1 MKTDICIIGGGPG
14 GYVAALR
21 AAQLGVQVTLVER
34 ENLGGV
40 CLNVGCV
47 PTKALLRSAEVYQLV
62 HEAGKFGVSVGEP
75 QVDWPAMQARKAEVV
90 KRLVSGVGVLLNKAG
105 VIVLNGH
112 GRFLSPATLAVE
124 GKEGSERVEAANYII
139 STGSRPASIP
149 VPGLDSP
156 AVLDSTGAL
165 ELPQLP
171 ASLVVIGGGA
181 VGVEFASLYNAL
193 GVQVTVVEMLPRLL
207 PRMEAMLGNTLERSL
222 KRRKVKVFTD
232 TRMKQVR
239 DKGGLLEVDVETKS
253 GAQTLQGEKLLVAVS
268 RRPNVE
274 NLGLEEAGVQFS
286 RQGIAVDENLHT
298 NVPHIYAIGD
308 VVGGIMLAHW
318 ASHMGV
324 AAAENALGGHVRVSE
339 SDVPS
344 CVFTM
349 PEVASVGLSEE
360 EARAKGYDVVAGEF
374 PFLANGKAL
383 AQGETEG
390 SAKVVAEAKHGQILG
405 LHIIGPHASDLIAP
419 GGLALSLEA
428 TLDEFK
434 ELMMPHPTL
443 SEAVAEAA
451 LDALGIPL
459 AVPAKKLKR

>member
-21 AAQLGVQVTLVER
+21 AAQLGAQVTLVER
-34 ENLGGV
+34 EHLGGV
-40 CLNVGCV
+40 CLNVGCI

-62 HEAGKFGVSVGEP
+62 RDAAKFGVTAGEP
-75 QVDWPAMQARKAEVV
+75 GIDWPAMQARKAEVV
-90 KRLVSGVGVLLNKAG
+90 KRLVSGVGVLLDKAG
-105 VIVLNGH
+105 ATVLHGH
-112 GRFLSPATLAVE
+112 GRFLSPHTLAVE
-124 GKEGSERVEAANYII
+124 GPGVSERVEATHFLIA
-139 STGSRPASIP
+139 TGSRPASIP
-149 VPGLDSP
+149 VPGLESP

-165 ELPQLP
+165 ELAQLP
-171 ASLVVIGGGA
+171 ASLIVIGGGA
-181 VGVEFASLYNAL
+181 VGVEFASLYAAL
-193 GVQVTVVEMLPRLL
+193 GVQVTVIEMLPRLL

-222 KRRKVKVFTD
+222 KRRKIKVLTD
-232 TRMKQVR
+232 TRMKEVR
-239 DKGGLLEVDVETKS
+239 DKGGLLEVDVEIKS

-274 NLGLEEAGVQFS
+274 NLGLEEAGVQYS
-286 RQGIAVDENLHT
+286 RRGVPVDENLRT

-339 SDVPS
+339 EAIPS

-360 EARAKGYDVVAGEF
+360 EARAKGYDVVTGEF

-390 SAKVVAEAKHGQILG
+390 SVKVVAEAKHGQVLG

-419 GGLALSLEA
+419 GGLALALEA
-428 TLDEFK
+428 TLDELK
-434 ELMMPHPTL
+434 ETMMAHPTL

-459 AVPAKKLKR
+459 AVPARKLKR